1 MEPGAREWMKED
13 LKKTMLALDE
23 VSDAM
28 SNATFEIMGNLSM
41 EEARIL
47 RKIKEKQAEHKK
59 LKDLTNQADQILDS
73 LLRDNAKQKK
83 LDDAYKRLKGL
94 RDKKIAVSEE
104 VRALE
109 QKLESLKI
117 GKEGGGLIQEALTS
131 NFDALLGKVRRIS
144 MLFPGLYDEVENE
157 IQTFYKIQ
165 RDLADKPSF

>member
-1 MEPGAREWMKED
+1 MMKED

-23 VSDAM
+23 ISDAM
-28 SNATFEIMGNLSM
+28 SNATFDIIGHLSM

-47 RKIKEKQAEHKK
+47 RKFREKQAEHKK
-59 LKDLTNQADQILDS
+59 VKDLIYEADQALDS
-73 LLRDNAKQKK
+73 LLHENAKPKK
-83 LDDAYKRLKGL
+83 IDDAFKKVKEL

-104 VRALE
+104 IRSLE
-109 QKLESLKI
+109 KQLESLKI

-144 MLFPGLYDEVENE
+144 MLFPDLYAEVEHE

-165 RDLADKPSF
+165 RDLADSPTFKI

>member
-1 MEPGAREWMKED
+1 VEPGIRDQMKQD
-13 LKKTMLALDE
+13 LKLTMLALDE

-28 SNATFEIMGNLSM
+28 SNATFEIMGNLNM

-47 RKIKEKQAEHKK
+47 QKVKEKQAEHKK
-59 LKDLTNQADQILDS
+59 LKELASQADQVLDS
-73 LLRDNAKQKK
+73 LLRENAKQRK
-83 LDDAYKRLKGL
+83 LDDAFKKLRGL

-104 VRALE
+104 IRALE
-109 QKLESLKI
+109 QKVESISI

-144 MLFPGLYDEVENE
+144 MLFPDLYTEVESE

-165 RDLADKPSF
+165 RNLMDKPSF